1 MAKFTDFR
9 LPAPI
14 ENAIRDLNFEEPT
27 EIQFQSIPFAL
38 KGRDL
43 IACAQTG
50 SGKTAAYTIP
60 MLAKL
65 LADDNARALILA
77 PTRELVKQISDVIH
91 QLTTYSRQ
99 ISHAVIIG
107 GADMN
112 KQLRALKKGP
122 RIIIATPGRLMDH
135 LRRQSIS
142 IKSTQYLVLDEGDRM
157 LDMGFQPQ
165 LDAILKYLPQQRQTL
180 LFSATL
186 APKVRALAA
195 RYLQNPESVTIGEDS
210 TPVEAIKQ
218 TAIAT
223 TNDKKDDLVMDQ
235 LNQRK
240 GSVII
245 FTRTQLR
252 TDRLAATL
260 TEYGFSVARIHG
272 GRTQG
277 QRNSAIQGFREGA
290 FRVLVATDIAAR
302 GLDVPHIQHV
312 INYDLPMMEED
323 YVHRIGRTARAG
335 ATGEAVS
342 LVLPQDRNQWIR
354 LARRYK
360 IKGVSLE
367 FSAESRGA
375 GNGGQ
380 DRRDYSRGG
389 KKRFG
394 GGKGRHA
401 SAQGG
406 GNGGP
411 SAGGGGHPARRKKTF
426 GKKKPSFGR
435 SRHA

>member
-9 LPAPI
+9 LPAPV
-14 ENAIRDLNFEEPT
+14 ENAIRDLNFDTPT
-27 EIQFQSIPFAL
+27 EIQFQSIPLAL

-50 SGKTAAYTIP
+50 SGKTAAYVIP
-60 MLAKL
+60 MLVKL
-65 LADDNARALILA
+65 LADENARALILA

-91 QLTTYSRQ
+91 QLTKYSSQ
-99 ISHAVIIG
+99 ISHAVVIG

-112 KQLRALKKGP
+112 KQLRALKKNP
-122 RIIIATPGRLMDH
+122 RVIIATPGRLMDH
-135 LRRQSIS
+135 LRRQNVS
-142 IKSTQYLVLDEGDRM
+142 IKGTQFLVLDEGDRM

-180 LFSATL
+180 LYSATL

-195 RYLQNPESVTIGEDS
+195 RYLHNPESVTIGEDS
-210 TPVEAIKQ
+210 VPVETIKQ

-223 TNDKKDDLVMDQ
+223 TQDKKDDLVMDE
-235 LNQRK
+235 LNTRK

-245 FTRTQLR
+245 FTRTQIR
-252 TDRLAATL
+252 TDRLAGIL

-277 QRNSAIQGFREGA
+277 QRNSALQGFREGA
-290 FRVLVATDIAAR
+290 FRILVATDIAAR
-302 GLDVPHIQHV
+302 GIDVPHIQHV

-335 ATGEAVS
+335 ATGEAIS
-342 LVLPQDRNQWIR
+342 LILPQDRYQWVR
-354 LARRYK
+354 LAKRYK

-367 FSAESRGA
+367 MHPNEVGRE
-375 GNGGQ
+375 
-380 DRRDYSRGG
+380 DRRDYSSRKKRGG
-389 KKRFG
+389 RPNNN
-394 GGKGRHA
+394 
-401 SAQGG
+401 Q
-406 GNGGP
+406 
-411 SAGGGGHPARRKKTF
+411 SAGPGAGHPARRKKKF
-426 GKKKPSFGR
+426 GQKKNSFR

>member
-142 IKSTQYLVLDEGDRM
+142 IKSTQFLVLDEGDRM

-165 LDAILKYLPQQRQTL
+165 LDAILKFLPQQRQTL

-245 FTRTQLR
+245 FTRTQMR

-367 FSAESRGA
+367 FSQESRGG

-401 SAQGG
+401 SSQG

-411 SAGGGGHPARRKKTF
+411 SGGGGHPSRRKKTF
-426 GKKKPSFGR
+426 GKKKPSFSR

>member
-142 IKSTQYLVLDEGDRM
+142 IKSTQFLVLDEGDRM

-245 FTRTQLR
+245 FTRTQMR

-367 FSAESRGA
+367 FSADSRGA

-411 SAGGGGHPARRKKTF
+411 SGGGHPARRKKTF
-426 GKKKPSFGR
+426 GKKKPSFSR